1 MPVLLRQ
8 FLNSLIKN
16 GSLEVFPSG
25 ARPFTVGG
33 GGEPSCAIQFTDRGA
48 EAALALDPEMAVG
61 ELYMDGR
68 LKMVRGEIYDLL
80 ALAASNFAGARIS
93 RIDAWQRLRQ
103 AAAQLRR
110 GANPGRARA
119 NVAHHYDLDGRLY
132 QIFLDR
138 DQQYSCAYFESPGLD
153 LDAAQTAKKRH
164 IAAKLAIEPGQKI
177 LDIGCGWGGLALYLA
192 RLCGAEVCG
201 ITLSTEQLE
210 AARKKAE
217 SAGLGAKVHFDL
229 RDYRHVQGQFDRIVS
244 VGMFEHVGPK
254 HYDAF
259 FTRVAELLAEDG
271 VALVHT
277 IGHFAG
283 PAPTNPWVR
292 KYIFPDGHL
301 PALAEI
307 APAIA
312 RAGMMVADI
321 ETLRQHYALT
331 LEQWRARFAAGRE
344 EASKIYGERFCRM
357 WEFYL
362 ASAECGFRFQGCCV
376 LQILL
381 IKRLDALPITRDYV
395 LQREAAL
402 RARENL
408 QEGFSDAAE

>member
-1 MPVLLRQ
+1 VPVLLRQ
-8 FLNSLIKN
+8 FLHGLIKE
-16 GSLEVFPSG
+16 GSLEVFPSS
-25 ARPFTVGG
+25 ARPFAVGDG
-33 GGEPSCAIQFTDRGA
+33 GKPSCAIQFTDRSA
-48 EAALALDPEMAVG
+48 EVALALDPEMAVG
-61 ELYMDGR
+61 ELYVDGR

-80 ALAASNFAGARIS
+80 ALGASNLAGGKIGRVA
-93 RIDAWQRLRQ
+93 AWQRLRQ
-103 AAAQLRR
+103 AVAQLRR
-110 GANPGRARA
+110 GIHPGRARA

-138 DQQYSCAYFESPGLD
+138 DQQYSCAYFESPGLG
-153 LDAAQTAKKRH
+153 LEAAQTAKKRH
-164 IAAKLAIEPGQKI
+164 VAAKLAIEPGHRI

-192 RLCGAEVCG
+192 RFCGAEVLG
-201 ITLSTEQLE
+201 VTLSTEQLD
-210 AARKKAE
+210 AAQKKAGR
-217 SAGLGAKVHFDL
+217 AGLAAKVHFDL
-229 RDYRHVQGQFDRIVS
+229 RDYRHVQGRFDRIVS

-259 FTRVAELLAEDG
+259 FARIAELLREDG

-312 RAGMMVADI
+312 RAGLMIADV
-321 ETLRQHYALT
+321 ETLREHYALT
-331 LEQWRARFAAGRE
+331 LAHWRARFAAGRE
-344 EASKIYGERFCRM
+344 EARSIYGERFCRM

-362 ASAECGFRFQGCCV
+362 AAAECGFRFHGCCV
-376 LQILL
+376 LQIQL

-408 QEGFSDAAE
+408 QDGLTDAAE

>member
-1 MPVLLRQ
+1 MPVLLRH
-8 FLNSLIKN
+8 FLNGLIKS

-25 ARPFTVGG
+25 ARPFTVGD
-33 GGEPSCAIQFTDRGA
+33 GGEPSCAIQFTDCRA
-48 EAALALDPEMAVG
+48 ETALALDPEMAAG

-80 ALAASNFAGARIS
+80 ALAASNFAGGNIGRIA
-93 RIDAWQRLRQ
+93 AWQRLRQ
-103 AAAQLRR
+103 AVGQLRR
-110 GANPGRARA
+110 GVHPRRARA
-119 NVAHHYDLDGRLY
+119 NVAHHYDLDERLY

-138 DQQYSCAYFESPGLD
+138 DRQYSCAYFESPGLGI
-153 LDAAQTAKKRH
+153 DAAQTAKKRH

-192 RLCGAEVCG
+192 RLCGADVYG

-210 AARKKAE
+210 WAQKKTE
-217 SAGLGAKVHFDL
+217 RAGLAAKVRFDL
-229 RDYRHVQGQFDRIVS
+229 RDYRHVHGQFDRIVS

-259 FTRVAELLAEDG
+259 FTHVAELLAEDG

-292 KYIFPDGHL
+292 KYIFPDGHI
-301 PALAEI
+301 PAMAEI

-312 RAGMMVADI
+312 RAGLMVSDV
-321 ETLRQHYALT
+321 ETLREHYALT
-331 LEQWRARFAAGRE
+331 LAHWRARFAAGRE
-344 EASKIYGERFCRM
+344 VARRIYGERFCRM

-362 ASAECGFRFQGCCV
+362 AAAECGFRFQGCCV
-376 LQILL
+376 LQIQL
-381 IKRLDALPITRDYV
+381 IKRADALPITRDYMMR
-395 LQREAAL
+395 REAAL

-408 QEGFSDAAE
+408 QEGLSDAAE